1 MKKKYLPSL
10 LKQDIWRSRSILA
23 ENWFKTLKN
32 NICKEFLQLEK
43 LYSKRNNYQR
53 RHFKRK
59 KWFKD
64 NSEDFGGGES
74 SILMGNLF
82 EKVGVNFSS
91 VTGKFPEDFKDKIL
105 GASEDPRFFATG
117 ISVVSHMQ
125 SPFIPAAHF
134 NTRLI
139 ITKKG
144 WFGGGCDFTPTYQI
158 NKNRKEL
165 HESLKVFCNKYD
177 KNFYKV
183 YSKMCRDYFY
193 LKHRDEERG
202 IGGIFFDYLQK
213 DWDKDFKF
221 VKGTGQFFLNYYKK
235 IILRNLSKTWTSQ
248 QRKKLLLKR
257 GRYVEFNLLYDKG
270 TTFGLKTGGNT
281 DAILMSMPP
290 KVLWH

>member
-91 VTGKFPEDFKDKIL
+91 VTGKFPEDFKDKIR

-139 ITKKG
+139 ITKNG

-183 YSKMCRDYFY
+183 YSKMCKDYFY

-213 DWDKDFKF
+213 NWDKDFKF
-221 VKGTGQFFLNYYKK
+221 VKGLGYFFLITIK
-235 IILRNLSKTWTSQ
+235 I
-248 QRKKLLLKR
+248 
-257 GRYVEFNLLYDKG
+257 
-270 TTFGLKTGGNT
+270 NT
-281 DAILMSMPP
+281 Q
-290 KVLWH
+290 